1 MSHATDHFEPGSQ
14 VVITQQIPQAN
25 RTWSTRTEGT
35 VVRYERK
42 KTGSWFAHA
51 KDDRLWLDRLV
62 VRKADGEIVVFNLD
76 QYTRVELTDAAPKP
90 APADSHAATAE

>member
-1 MSHATDHFEPGSQ
+1 MSQATDHFEPGSQ

-25 RTWSTRTEGT
+25 RTWSVRTEGV

-42 KTGSWFAHA
+42 KTGSWFAHS

-76 QYTRVELTDAAPKP
+76 QYTRVESVAAAPEP
-90 APADSHAATAE
+90 STPDSHKTASA